1 MRDWPTKNLD
11 EGRAV
16 SSPHPALLCKGK
28 HYGWQTMAVQNASAA
43 LVYDAF
49 GLLGTTFRGLERKM
63 LIFFE
68 RAVPISPNAW

>member
-11 EGRAV
+11 EGRVV
-16 SSPHPALLCKGK
+16 SSPHPALLCRGNP
-28 HYGWQTMAVQNASAA
+28 YGWQTMAVQNASAA

-49 GLLGTTFRGLERKM
+49 GLIGTTFRDELDWKM

-68 RAVPISPNAW
+68 KAVPIR